1 MKKLIAYYRVSTQK
15 QGKSGLG
22 LDGQRSAVESYAK
35 TAGGKIVAEY
45 TEIESG
51 RKSDRE
57 RLAAAIGHAK
67 LCRGV
72 LVVAKLDRLARNVAF
87 LSALMDSGVDF
98 IACDN
103 PHANRLTIHILAAVA
118 EAEAD
123 AIAARTKTALAA
135 AKARGVKLGA
145 SRPGHRGLTQE
156 ARELGSQVAAE
167 ARTANA
173 RQAYEFLFPT
183 LRDLRN
189 SGTSLQRIAK
199 QLNAEGHVTQRG
211 GEWSAMAVLRVCRM
225 AGC

>member
-1 MKKLIAYYRVSTQK
+1 MRKIVAYYRVSTQK

-22 LDGQRSAVESYAK
+22 LDGQRAAVAAYAK
-35 TAGGKIVAEY
+35 AGRLIVAEY

-51 RKSDRE
+51 RKSDRQ

-98 IACDN
+98 VACDN

-118 EAEAD
+118 EAEAV
-123 AIAARTKTALAA
+123 AIGERTRSALAA

-145 SRPGHRGLTQE
+145 SRPGHVGLTQE
-156 ARELGSQVAAE
+156 ARQAGAEAAAE
-167 ARTANA
+167 ARTAQA
-173 RQAYEFLFPT
+173 KQAYEFLFPAV
-183 LRDLRN
+183 RDWRAAGE
-189 SGTSLQRIAK
+189 SYQSIAD
-199 QLNAEGHVTQRG
+199 QLNAAGHVTQSG
-211 GEWSAMAVLRVCRM
+211 GQWSAMAAHRACKL